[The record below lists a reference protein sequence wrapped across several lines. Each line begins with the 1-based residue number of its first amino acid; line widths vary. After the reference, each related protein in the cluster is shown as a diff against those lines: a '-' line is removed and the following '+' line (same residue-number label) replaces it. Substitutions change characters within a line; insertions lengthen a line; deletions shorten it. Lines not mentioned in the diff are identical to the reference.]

1 MASLT
6 ILDAASRG
14 KPMAKRNWI
23 KKAVGNN
30 RGVFKKKAQA
40 AGETT
45 REFASQHSGDKGKLG
60 AEARLATN
68 LMSMSRRSKLY
79 DHKKD

>member
-6 ILDAASRG
+6 ILDAANRG

-23 KKAVGNN
+23 KKATESGK
-30 RGVFKKKAQA
+30 GVFRKKAEA

-60 AEARLATN
+60 AEARLAQN